1 LYIIGGGMSAALAGA
16 AIVMA
21 AAPAIKLVLIH
32 FMVRPHSANGVSGPS
47 QQLFKRRLTLIFN
60 REY

>member
-1 LYIIGGGMSAALAGA
+1 MSAAPAGA

-32 FMVRPHSANGVSGPS
+32 FMVDPHSAKWSERTIAAIV
-47 QQLFKRRLTLIFN
+47 
-60 REY
+60 